1 MFMTIVI
8 SVSAVVLASGL
19 DLRLSVSL
27 NVPHLSH
34 HVHLR
39 AEASSVHVLLVL
51 HHLEA
56 PWSLRFA
63 LGRSGSRSG
72 VLAGGDGTEVT
83 RASTEQASHGA
94 GGGA

>member
-56 PWSLRFA
+56 PGSLRFA
-63 LGRSGSRSG
+63 LGRSRGG
-72 VLAGGDGTEVT
+72 ILPGGDGTEVT
-83 RASTEQASHGA
+83 RSATEQASHGA